1 MGGEFVMADIRTLK
15 LALLADTKDFI
26 QGLDKAEKETQ
37 TFSGKLDNAIQK
49 GAAAFAALAA
59 AAGAAAIKIGIDAVK
74 AAIEDEKAQ
83 ASLAQTLR
91 NTTNATE
98 AQIAATEE
106 FIDKTARA
114 TGVADDQLRPS
125 LQRLLVST
133 KDLTQAQKLQTLALD
148 ISAGTGK
155 DLLSVSDA
163 LAKASDGN
171 FKALKNLGVEL
182 KTSETITKKVK
193 VSQTDLKEAQLKNED
208 ASLRLASAQERL
220 NKAITKN
227 GADSIE
233 AQKAQNAVERAQ
245 ISLDKASGK
254 YNDTVDKQG
263 KTIKVTKEETISFDE
278 AVKQLTANFEGQ
290 ADIAANTFAGR
301 MGRLKVAIEEAK
313 EQLGTALLP
322 LLERFAKFATDQ
334 LAPALQGLVDGLTRK
349 GKQSL
354 TRAFYDAGT
363 GAVTFGYDMDN
374 VQGQAYLLGEQL
386 RKTTEILGDML
397 DKVTGAAE
405 GEGFKKLLTVITSV
419 ISGLERAIELYNSLP
434 DFGKLLINP
443 VGQLAPLAGAAGQIP
458 STVRGGGTTVNNYNI
473 KNAVDPQAVARTITK
488 VQNTANKTT
497 GIKPFNFGFR

>member
-1 MGGEFVMADIRTLK
+1 MADIRTLK
-15 LALLADTKDFI
+15 LALLADTKNFI
-26 QGLDKAEKETQ
+26 DGLDKADRETK
-37 TFSGKLDNAIQK
+37 TFSNKLDDALQK
-49 GAAAFAALAA
+49 GAAAFLAVGA
-59 AAGAAAIKIGIDAVK
+59 AAGAMAIKIGIDAVK

-133 KDLTQAQKLQTLALD
+133 KNLTEAQKLQSLALD

-220 NKAITKN
+220 NKALTKN

-254 YNDTVDKQG
+254 YNETVDKQG

-301 MGRLKVAIEEAK
+301 MGRIKVAIEEAK

-334 LAPALQGLVDGLTRK
+334 LAPALQGLVDGLTRS
-349 GKQSL
+349 GRQGL

-374 VQGQAYLLGEQL
+374 VQGQAYLLGEEL
-386 RKTTEILGDML
+386 RKTTDRLGELL
-397 DKVTGAAE
+397 DKVTGASE
-405 GEGFKKLLTVITSV
+405 GQGFQKLLELITSV
-419 ISGLERAIELYNSLP
+419 VSGLQKALDLYNQLP

-443 VGQLAPLAGAAGQIP
+443 VGQLAPLAGAAGQVPGVIK
-458 STVRGGGTTVNNYNI
+458 GQGTTVNNYNI
-473 KNAVDPQAVARTITK
+473 KNAVDPQAVARSIVK
-488 VQNTANKTT
+488 VQSTATKTT
-497 GIKPFNFGFR
+497 GIKPFIPGR

>member
-1 MGGEFVMADIRTLK
+1 MADIRTLK
-15 LALLADTKDFI
+15 LALLADTKNFI
-26 QGLDKAEKETQ
+26 DGLDKADRETK
-37 TFSGKLDNAIQK
+37 TFSNKLDDALQK
-49 GAAAFAALAA
+49 GAAAFLAVGA
-59 AAGAAAIKIGIDAVK
+59 AAGAMAIKIGIDAVK
-74 AAIEDEKAQ
+74 AAVEDEKAQ
-83 ASLAQTLR
+83 KSLAITLK
-91 NTTNATE
+91 NTTKATD
-98 AQIAATEE
+98 AQVKAVED

-125 LQRLLVST
+125 LDRLLRST
-133 KDLTQAQKLQTLALD
+133 QDITKAQKLQTLALD

-155 DLLSVSDA
+155 DLATVTEA
-163 LAKASDGN
+163 LGKAYDGN
-171 FKALKNLGVEL
+171 LGALKRIGVPLDENIIKTKDFDAATKAL
-182 KTSETITKKVK
+182 SETF
-193 VSQTDLKEAQLKNED
+193 A
-208 ASLRLASAQERL
+208 
-220 NKAITKN
+220 
-227 GADSIE
+227 
-233 AQKAQNAVERAQ
+233 
-245 ISLDKASGK
+245 
-254 YNDTVDKQG
+254 
-263 KTIKVTKEETISFDE
+263 
-278 AVKQLTANFEGQ
+278 GQ
-290 ADIAANTFAGR
+290 ADAAAETFAGR
-301 MGRLKVAIEEAK
+301 MARIKIAIDEAK
-313 EQLGTALLP
+313 EQLGQALLP
-322 LLERFAKFATDQ
+322 LLERFAKFATEQ

-419 ISGLERAIELYNSLP
+419 IAGLERAIELYNSLP

-473 KNAVDPQAVARTITK
+473 KGAIDPQATARTITK

>member
-1 MGGEFVMADIRTLK
+1 MADIRTLK
-15 LALLADTKDFI
+15 LALLADTKNFI
-26 QGLDKAEKETQ
+26 DGLDKADRETK
-37 TFSGKLDNAIQK
+37 TFSNKLDDALQK
-49 GAAAFAALAA
+49 GAAAFLAVGA
-59 AAGAAAIKIGIDAVK
+59 AAGAMAIKIGIDAVK

-133 KDLTQAQKLQTLALD
+133 KDLTQAQKLQALALD

-254 YNDTVDKQG
+254 YNETVDKQG

-301 MGRLKVAIEEAK
+301 MGRIKVAIEEAK

-334 LAPALQGLVDGLTRK
+334 LAPALQGLVDGLTRS
-349 GKQSL
+349 GRQGL

-419 ISGLERAIELYNSLP
+419 IAGLERAIELYNSLP

-473 KNAVDPQAVARTITK
+473 KGAIDPQATARTITK